1 MEEEFDMASPAN
13 TTITIDGTKLNAFST
28 QVGIS
33 TVADGAGMPAM
44 GSVVASMEFSADMH
58 DTVNV
63 PFTAVKKFFDL
74 TNLATRDKIKDIK
87 IEFWTDD
94 SLTDALC
101 TLSFKG
107 WLSSWHINGGGGS
120 NHILSISIQPALD
133 QKNYHD
139 LQLGN

>member
-1 MEEEFDMASPAN
+1 MAQPSN

-33 TVADGAGMPAM
+33 TIADHSGMPAM
-44 GSVVASMEFSADMH
+44 GSVVCAMEFSADMH
-58 DTVNV
+58 DTINV
-63 PFTAVKKFFDL
+63 PFETVKKYFDL
-74 TNLATRDKIKDIK
+74 ANVVTRDKIKDVK
-87 IEFWTDD
+87 IEFWKDD
-94 SLTDALC
+94 ARLDALC

-107 WLSSWHINGGGGS
+107 WVSSWHVNGGGGD
-120 NHILSISIQPALD
+120 NHILSISIQPSLD

>member
-1 MEEEFDMASPAN
+1 MALPAN

-33 TVADGAGMPAM
+33 TVADATGMPAM
-44 GSVVASMEFSADMH
+44 GSVVAAMEFSADMH
-58 DTVNV
+58 DTINV
-63 PFTAVKKFFDL
+63 PFATVKKYFDL
-74 TNLATRDKIKDIK
+74 ANLVTRDKIKDVK
-87 IEFWTDD
+87 IEFWTDENR
-94 SLTDALC
+94 TDALC

-107 WLSSWHINGGGGS
+107 WVSSWHVNGGGGS
-120 NHILSISIQPALD
+120 NHIMSISIQPALD

>member
-1 MEEEFDMASPAN
+1 MPNPAN

-28 QVGIS
+28 HVGLTS
-33 TVADGAGMPAM
+33 SVDGNGMPLM
-44 GSVVASMEFSADMH
+44 GSLGCTMQFSADMH

-63 PFTAVKKFFDL
+63 PFATVKKFFDL
-74 TNLATRDKIKDIK
+74 ANIPTKDKIKDIK

-94 SLTDALC
+94 SQADALC

-107 WLSSWHINGGGGS
+107 WISSWSVASGGGA
-120 NHILSISIQPALD
+120 NHVLAISIQPALD